1 MDFKQLR
8 EELKQFIETQVEG
21 DDELQEVLTGTWTGE
36 KGNTLADVVI
46 PRIDELT
53 IEQLTDIFNNSYE
66 LDGKVHSLFPSGF
79 DVDKFGTYP
88 AKLASALARSKESE
102 NLTDIYNVY
111 YANRDEDAFKDAMV
125 VWEDYIMSGQDNKL
139 SNILQAIEDNESD
152 ADYDA
157 QMFFE
162 LRRDHAHLVEFLINY
177 LEDINPELADLT
189 RQKFIKLQGE

>member
-1 MDFKQLR
+1 MFA
-8 EELKQFIETQVEG
+8 IGVAI
-21 DDELQEVLTGTWTGE
+21 TGE
-36 KGNTLADVVI
+36 TNLYIKANTIKACAVLKPFIILVSFLV
-46 PRIDELT
+46 
-53 IEQLTDIFNNSYE
+53 
-66 LDGKVHSLFPSGF
+66 
-79 DVDKFGTYP
+79 
-88 AKLASALARSKESE
+88 ASALARSKESE

-139 SNILQAIEDNESD
+139 SNILQAIEHNESD

-162 LRRDHAHLVEFLINY
+162 LRRDHAHLVAFLIDY

-189 RQKFIKLQGE
+189 KQKFIKLQGE

>member
-1 MDFKQLR
+1 
-8 EELKQFIETQVEG
+8 
-21 DDELQEVLTGTWTGE
+21 
-36 KGNTLADVVI
+36 
-46 PRIDELT
+46 
-53 IEQLTDIFNNSYE
+53 
-66 LDGKVHSLFPSGF
+66 
-79 DVDKFGTYP
+79 
-88 AKLASALARSKESE
+88 
-102 NLTDIYNVY
+102 
-111 YANRDEDAFKDAMV
+111 MV